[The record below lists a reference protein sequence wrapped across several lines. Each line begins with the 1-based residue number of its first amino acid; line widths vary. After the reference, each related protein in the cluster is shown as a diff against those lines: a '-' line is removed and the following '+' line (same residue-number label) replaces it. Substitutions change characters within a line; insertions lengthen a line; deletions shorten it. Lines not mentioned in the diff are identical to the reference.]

1 MLNIFPKM
9 DQIEELAKESSLIPI
24 YTELLADLET
34 PISAFSKIAYDEN
47 GKRKPYAFLL
57 ESAEGGEN
65 IGRYSFMGSEPIAL
79 IQRNGD
85 EVVITG
91 DKEDRFSTEENTFA
105 LLENYLKSYNQ
116 ATVEGL
122 APFSGGAVGYASYET
137 IQEIEPRVQCK
148 SKADLGMPDAIFGIF
163 DTIISFDRLKQ
174 KIQVIGH
181 IDLSKHDLESGYKAA
196 VEKITELVDQL
207 TQPRSVSPVSLGDNI
222 EALEAKSNMTRERF
236 HEMVITAKEYIKSG
250 DIIQVV
256 LSQRFEVDVNP
267 EPLDLIR
274 SLRIINPSPYMF
286 CLHMG
291 DDFALVGASP
301 EVHAKAE
308 DRTVTVRPIAGTRKR
323 GANAAEDEEL
333 SADLLADPKE
343 RAEHI
348 MLVDLARNDVGR
360 IVKTGSVALTQLM
373 IIEKYSHVLH
383 IVSEVTGELKD
394 DFGPGSVMSST
405 FPAGT
410 VSGAPKIRA
419 MEIIAELEEERRG
432 PYAGA
437 VTYFSFNG
445 NVDSCIAIRTAV
457 LKNGKVYV
465 QAGAGVVADSDP
477 DFEYEETR
485 NKARGMLVALNTA
498 SKISSSNNL

>member
-9 DQIEELAKESSLIPI
+9 DRIKELAKSSSLIPV

-34 PISAFSKIAYDEN
+34 PISAFSKIGYDEN
-47 GKRKPYAFLL
+47 GQRMPYAFLL

-79 IQRNGD
+79 IKRVGD
-85 EVVITG
+85 EVVISG
-91 DKEDRFSTEENTFA
+91 DKEKTFSTSENTFA
-105 LLENYLKSYNQ
+105 LLENYLKEYNQ

-148 SKADLGMPDAIFGIF
+148 SKPGLDMPDAIFGVF
-163 DTIISFDRLKQ
+163 DTVISFDRLKQ
-174 KIQVIGH
+174 KIQVISH
-181 IDLSKHDLESGYKAA
+181 IDLAKNDLEAGYELACAKIAKV
-196 VEKITELVDQL
+196 VEKL
-207 TQPRSVSPVSLGDNI
+207 TQSRSVCPVSLDDNI
-222 EALEAKSNMTRERF
+222 EALEATSNMTRERF
-236 HEMVITAKEYIKSG
+236 HEMVVTAKEYIKSG
-250 DIIQVV
+250 DIIQAV

-308 DRTVTVRPIAGTRKR
+308 DRVVTVRPIAGTRKR
-323 GANAAEDEEL
+323 GVNAAEDEAL
-333 SADLLADPKE
+333 AKDLLADPKE

-360 IVKTGSVALTQLM
+360 IVKTGSVDITQLM

-383 IVSEVTGELKD
+383 IVSEVTGQLKD
-394 DFGPGSVMSST
+394 DFGPGAVMSST

-419 MEIIAELEEERRG
+419 MEIIAELESERRG

-477 DFEYEETR
+477 DLEYEETR